1 MRMLD
6 RLKRRNSLYIFF
18 LFLLFSTLL
27 AGGDWC
33 ALQAQSRPPLVP
45 SLRNDRR
52 MAEEARRQA
61 MDSSFVERPRG
72 GETEPRPQASSSAVR
87 PGDRTSMEKDSLVFN
102 PNDSAYWAPTQVKQ
116 LGAEDYETLS
126 LPQSSLDLRDPANV
140 QTEVEYQPNTGYYV
154 IHTKIGDVDIATP
167 YLMTPQEYASYSEQQ
182 AMHQYWQQKI
192 G

>member
-18 LFLLFSTLL
+18 LFLLFSPLL

-61 MDSSFVERPRG
+61 MDSSFVERPAR

-102 PNDSAYWAPTQVKQ
+102 PNDSAYWA
-116 LGAEDYETLS
+116 
-126 LPQSSLDLRDPANV
+126 
-140 QTEVEYQPNTGYYV
+140 
-154 IHTKIGDVDIATP
+154 
-167 YLMTPQEYASYSEQQ
+167 
-182 AMHQYWQQKI
+182 
-192 G
+192 

>member
-6 RLKRRNSLYIFF
+6 RLKRRNSLNIFF
-18 LFLLFSTLL
+18 LFLLFSPLL

-72 GETEPRPQASSSAVR
+72 GETEPRPLPPSPQAGRGSSPAHPDEAVSVKTSSSA
-87 PGDRTSMEKDSLVFN
+87 
-102 PNDSAYWAPTQVKQ
+102 
-116 LGAEDYETLS
+116 TLS
-126 LPQSSLDLRDPANV
+126 PTSIGSIS
-140 QTEVEYQPNTGYYV
+140 TG
-154 IHTKIGDVDIATP
+154 HGA
-167 YLMTPQEYASYSEQQ
+167 
-182 AMHQYWQQKI
+182 
-192 G
+192 